1 MAIEYPLRYQAEEK
15 RKAQEEYNRRRRE
28 PYRSSARAQGAS
40 ARTRENG
47 RQRGFRKRLK
57 LFSVRAGLDM
67 PFLLLILI
75 LLVIGIIM
83 MFSASYPVAYY
94 TTGDSYLY
102 LKRQLLFA
110 VIGVIMMLAISFF
123 DYHHFHK
130 MAVWILG
137 LGFLLLVVV
146 LFMPSQNGIHR
157 WIELGIAGF
166 QASELMKFALIL
178 FFAHWGSVYFYKMDT
193 FKYGVLPAVVILVP
207 TVVLLLLEPHYSGI
221 VIVTLLTALMMFI
234 SGVKGKWFLF
244 AGAGILAV
252 FMIMYATG
260 LLSYAMERMDGWGQ
274 ALEYTTPEMWQTTWQ
289 TRNSMYAIGS
299 GGLMGLGLGQS
310 RQKYL
315 YLPEPQNDFV
325 FAIVCEE
332 LGLIGAVIILGIFA
346 LLVWRGITIS
356 MKAKDKFGT
365 LLGVGLTSQVGLQVI
380 LNILVITDLLPN
392 TGISLPFF
400 SSGGSSLVML
410 LAQMG
415 IVLSISRT
423 SNINKA

>member
-1 MAIEYPLRYQAEEK
+1 M
-15 RKAQEEYNRRRRE
+15 
-28 PYRSSARAQGAS
+28 
-40 ARTRENG
+40 
-47 RQRGFRKRLK
+47 
-57 LFSVRAGLDM
+57 
-67 PFLLLILI
+67 
-75 LLVIGIIM
+75 
-83 MFSASYPVAYY
+83 
-94 TTGDSYLY
+94 
-102 LKRQLLFA
+102 
-110 VIGVIMMLAISFF
+110 
-123 DYHHFHK
+123 
-130 MAVWILG
+130 
-137 LGFLLLVVV
+137 
-146 LFMPSQNGIHR
+146 
-157 WIELGIAGF
+157 
-166 QASELMKFALIL
+166 
-178 FFAHWGSVYFYKMDT
+178 
-193 FKYGVLPAVVILVP
+193 
-207 TVVLLLLEPHYSGI
+207 YS
-221 VIVTLLTALMMFI
+221 
-234 SGVKGKWFLF
+234 
-244 AGAGILAV
+244 
-252 FMIMYATG
+252 
-260 LLSYAMERMDGWGQ
+260 
-274 ALEYTTPEMWQTTWQ
+274 
-289 TRNSMYAIGS
+289 IGS
-299 GGLMGLGLGQS
+299 GCLMGLGLGQS